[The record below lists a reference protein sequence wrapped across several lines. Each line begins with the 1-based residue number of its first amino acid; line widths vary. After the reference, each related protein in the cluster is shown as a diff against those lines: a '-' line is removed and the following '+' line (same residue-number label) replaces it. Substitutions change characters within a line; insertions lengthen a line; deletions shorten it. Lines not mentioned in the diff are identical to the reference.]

1 LAINTGYIVANKKYA
16 HIFFDLDNTLW
27 DFEANSI
34 ETFRDLFIKYDLE
47 NRGIVSFDKF
57 IQVYHKHNSLL
68 WEFYRQGKIVKEVLN
83 IRRFSMA
90 LDEFGI
96 GDHLLSSNMAGDYV
110 EQSPTKTQLFPD
122 AFAILDYLSSKYRLH
137 IITNGFEEVQ
147 FRKLSYSGLRK
158 YFSGI
163 ITSEE
168 AGTKKPDPAIFNYAL
183 SFCKADVN
191 ESVMIGD
198 DEEID
203 VLGAFNVGMDSILVD
218 YAGKNNQS
226 KATHRINSLQE
237 LYNIL

>member
-1 LAINTGYIVANKKYA
+1 MANKKYA

-34 ETFRDLFIKYDLE
+34 ETFRDLFIKYELE
-47 NRGIVSFDKF
+47 GRGIDSFDRF
-57 IQVYHKHNSLL
+57 IQVYQKHNALL

-96 GDHLLSSNMAGDYV
+96 EDHLLSSKMAGDYV

-122 AFAILDYLSSKYRLH
+122 AFTILDYLSSKYSLH

-147 FRKLSYSGLRK
+147 FRKLANSGLRK
-158 YFSGI
+158 YFSAI

-168 AGTKKPDPAIFNYAL
+168 AGAKKPDTRIFDYAL
-183 SFCKADVN
+183 AFCNATVS
-191 ESVMIGD
+191 ESLMIGD
-198 DEEID
+198 DEDID
-203 VLGAFNVGMDSILVD
+203 ILGAINVGMDSILVD
-218 YAGKNNQS
+218 YSGKLNNS
-226 KATHRINSLQE
+226 KATHLITSLQE
-237 LYNIL
+237 LYDIL

>member
-1 LAINTGYIVANKKYA
+1 LAFNTGYIVANKKYA

-34 ETFRDLFIKYDLE
+34 ETFRDLFIKYELE
-47 NRGIVSFDKF
+47 GRGIDSFDRF
-57 IQVYHKHNSLL
+57 IQVYQKHNALL

-96 GDHLLSSNMAGDYV
+96 GDHLLSSKMAGDYV

-147 FRKLSYSGLRK
+147 FRKLSNSGLRK
-158 YFSGI
+158 YFSAI

-198 DEEID
+198 DEEVD
-203 VLGAFNVGMDSILVD
+203 VQGAVTVGMDSILID
-218 YAGKNNQS
+218 YSGKITDT
-226 KATHRINSLQE
+226 KAKHLVRSLQE
-237 LYNIL
+237 LFDIL